1 MNEMMYQNIFDAIQ
15 DYLPESWAKVVFMA
29 GYTEGSYNMKF
40 YVSEDGKAYV
50 DCFSLKNCTKAQLIK
65 LFMGIDKVISK
76 ERKQLSDKDRWTVL
90 TLSVDSNGRFKTS
103 FDYQDISESFLTYE
117 KEWKKHYLK

>member
-1 MNEMMYQNIFDAIQ
+1 MNETMYQSIFEEIQ
-15 DYLPESWAKVVFMA
+15 DYLPDSWTKVVFMA

-40 YVSEDGKAYV
+40 YVSDDGKSFV

-65 LFMGIDKVISK
+65 LFMGIDKLLSK
-76 ERKQLSDKDRWTVL
+76 ERKHLADKDRWTVM
-90 TLSVDSNGRFKTS
+90 TLSAHSDGRFKAS
-103 FDYQDISESFLTYE
+103 FDYENISENFLTYE